1 MGKFLEAFFTGLVK
15 TGSIEIETAGGHKL
29 TLGDGSGPKLGLRFN
44 DTAAPAL
51 FLLDPELNFG
61 ELYVDGRIE
70 VTNGTIFDVLML
82 NAANMWRSDGSLWV
96 FLLGKTRSAL
106 RRLRHSNDLLRARRN
121 VSHHY
126 DLDAT
131 FYTRFLDS
139 GLQCSC
145 AYFERDGQNLE
156 GAQLAKKRHIAAK
169 LVLEPGQNVL
179 DIGCGF
185 GSMAIYLARFC
196 GASVTGLTLSRTQVG
211 IAKAGAADLGLTGA
225 TDFRLSDYREFDG
238 RFDRIVSAGMF
249 EHVCLANYDTYF
261 RKIAHL
267 LDEDGVALIHTIRS
281 PPFYGEWNDRIAPS
295 NRHQSI

>member
-1 MGKFLEAFFTGLVK
+1 M
-15 TGSIEIETAGGHKL
+15 
-29 TLGDGSGPKLGLRFN
+29 RFN

-51 FLLDPELNFG
+51 LMLDPELNFG
-61 ELYVDGRIE
+61 ELYMDGRIE
-70 VTNGTIFDVLML
+70 VTNDTIFDVLML

-126 DLDAT
+126 DLDAI

-139 GLQCSC
+139 GLQYSC

-185 GSMAIYLARFC
+185 GDMAIYLARFC
-196 GASVTGLTLSRTQVG
+196 GASVTGLTLSQIQVG

-238 RFDRIVSAGMF
+238 RFDRIVSVGCSNMWASPITIPTSKK
-249 EHVCLANYDTYF
+249 L
-261 RKIAHL
+261 HL